1 MKLKIEKTIINTG
14 MALGTFL
21 DVEGAFDNVAFG
33 AIEKALNQNC
43 ESVPVDNWIMSLI
56 RNGTTTAYSGA

>member
-1 MKLKIEKTIINTG
+1 

-33 AIEKALNQNC
+33 SSSIVKALNQKC
-43 ESVPVDNWIMSLI
+43 ESVPVNNWLLSLI
-56 RNGTTTAYSGA
+56 RNGTMPLLQWSLKDARKR